1 MTKNYT
7 LALAAEPRC
16 TTSSQPPWYMTTL
29 ESIRNESVDAVT
41 TYSDLV
47 LDSLEMIFWKHTTN
61 CIRVATERNT
71 YVITLTS
78 EPVFEVHFE
87 VDENLNLLSARADSE
102 SLSEA
107 LPQHIDVTKY
117 VVILYQG
124 FLVGLVSQLNETLK
138 AHS

>member
-7 LALAAEPRC
+7 LAMAGEPRC
-16 TTSSQPPWYMTTL
+16 TAPSQPVWYMTVL
-29 ESIRNESVDAVT
+29 EAIRNESVEAVS
-41 TYSDLV
+41 TYPDLV
-47 LDSLEMIFWKHTTN
+47 LDSLEMIFWRYSTN
-61 CIRVATERNT
+61 CIRVGQVRNT
-71 YVITLTS
+71 YVITLNS
-78 EPVFEVHFE
+78 EPTFEVHFE
-87 VDENLNLLSARADSE
+87 ADENLNLLSAHAESE
-102 SLSEA
+102 ALSEA